1 MFNLSQYCFSC
12 FIIFSTVSCSFSFS
26 HALDIITAN
35 LSFLVIYLLAN
46 TLFQHFSSV
55 DSFSKMMVFHIT
67 TFSRDFFGFSHIF
80 QGTFFNFL
88 NFFKGLFFT
97 TNNFFKGLFF
107 FSHHFSRNV
116 LKKFTLSCSNSTLER
131 KKAHPLSEDVLI
143 NILTNPYSEPIES
156 YFQFFQ
162 GTFFEFSN
170 FFKGVFFASGNFFK
184 QSR

>member
-1 MFNLSQYCFSC
+1 MYIVFKYSQYCFIC
-12 FIIFSTVSCSFSFS
+12 FIIFSTVSDSFSFS

-46 TLFQHFSSV
+46 TLFSTFFLPQIPFQRWWFSISQL
-55 DSFSKMMVFHIT
+55 FQGT
-67 TFSRDFFGFSHIF
+67 FFGFSHIF

-88 NFFKGLFFT
+88 NFFKGLFFASG
-97 TNNFFKGLFF
+97 NFFKGLFF

-143 NILTNPYSEPIES
+143 NILKNP
-156 YFQFFQ
+156 
-162 GTFFEFSN
+162 
-170 FFKGVFFASGNFFK
+170 
-184 QSR
+184 

>member
-1 MFNLSQYCFSC
+1 VFNYSQYCFSC

-35 LSFLVIYLLAN
+35 LSFLVIYLLDVYLLAN

-88 NFFKGLFFT
+88 NFFKGLFF
-97 TNNFFKGLFF
+97 

-143 NILTNPYSEPIES
+143 NILKNP
-156 YFQFFQ
+156 
-162 GTFFEFSN
+162 
-170 FFKGVFFASGNFFK
+170 
-184 QSR
+184 